1 MRRARAGWK
10 SVVVGVF
17 VEGVKVRRR
26 GLVGLAVAMVVRRA
40 GEGLRVGC
48 LCVRF
53 GSGLRDVLDPGVV

>member
-53 GSGLRDVLDPGVV
+53 GSGLRVVLDPGVV